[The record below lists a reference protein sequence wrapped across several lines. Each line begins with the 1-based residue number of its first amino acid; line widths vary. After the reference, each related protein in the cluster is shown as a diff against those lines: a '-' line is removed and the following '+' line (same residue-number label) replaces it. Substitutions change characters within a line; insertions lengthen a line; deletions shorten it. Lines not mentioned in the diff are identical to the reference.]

1 MCGVYMIKNKVNG
14 KFYIGSSVDIAYRWA
29 RHKRQLRNGNHH
41 SIHLQRA
48 WDKYGEEN
56 FEFTVIEECSED
68 ITFKREQYY
77 LDLYKPYNNDVGY
90 NISQSAVGTRIFGE
104 MNPNYGRHMSEES
117 KQKLRELRLGTKQ
130 TEETK
135 QKIRDWYLTHDN
147 PMKGRCGELAPCYG
161 RTGEKHPMYGIT
173 GSDHPSSKKVQCINN
188 GMIFDSATEASR
200 WAKCN
205 HSKLCM
211 CCRGERKSCGQLNG
225 EKLKWKY
232 IEDGEVQWQN
242 T

>member
-1 MCGVYMIKNKVNG
+1 M
-14 KFYIGSSVDIAYRWA
+14 GSS
-29 RHKRQLRNGNHH
+29 
-41 SIHLQRA
+41 
-48 WDKYGEEN
+48 
-56 FEFTVIEECSED
+56 
-68 ITFKREQYY
+68 
-77 LDLYKPYNNDVGY
+77 P
-90 NISQSAVGTRIFGE
+90 
-104 MNPNYGRHMSEES
+104 
-117 KQKLRELRLGTKQ
+117 
-130 TEETK
+130 
-135 QKIRDWYLTHDN
+135 HDN

-173 GSDHPSSKKVQCINN
+173 GGNHPSSKRVLCINN

>member
-1 MCGVYMIKNKVNG
+1 MIKNKING

-56 FEFTVIEECSED
+56 FEFKVIEECSED

-77 LDLYKPYNNDVGY
+77 LDLYKSYNNDVGY
-90 NISQSAVGTRIFGE
+90 I
-104 MNPNYGRHMSEES
+104 
-117 KQKLRELRLGTKQ
+117 GTKQ
-130 TEETK
+130 TEKTK
-135 QKIRDWYLTHDN
+135 QKIRDWYLTHEH
-147 PMKGRCGELAPCYG
+147 PSKGRCGELAPCYG

-173 GSDHPSSKKVQCINN
+173 GGNHLSSKRVLCINN

-205 HSKLCM
+205 HSKLCI

>member
-104 MNPNYGRHMSEES
+104 MNPNYGHHMSEES

-135 QKIRDWYLTHDN
+135 QKIRDWYLTHEH
-147 PMKGRCGELAPCYG
+147 PSKGRCGELAPCYG

-173 GSDHPSSKKVQCINN
+173 GSDHPSSKKVLCINN
-188 GMIFDSATEASR
+188 GMIFNSATEAGKKYNTRSHISSCCAGKR
-200 WAKCN
+200 KYAG
-205 HSKLCM
+205 KL
-211 CCRGERKSCGQLNG
+211 
-225 EKLKWKY
+225 
-232 IEDGEVQWQN
+232 EDGTKLQWEYLK
-242 T
+242 

>member
-1 MCGVYMIKNKVNG
+1 MCGIYMIKNKING

-56 FEFTVIEECSED
+56 FEFKVIEECSED

-77 LDLYKPYNNDVGY
+77 LDLYKSYNNDVGY
-90 NISQSAVGTRIFGE
+90 I
-104 MNPNYGRHMSEES
+104 
-117 KQKLRELRLGTKQ
+117 GTKQ
-130 TEETK
+130 TEKTK
-135 QKIRDWYLTHDN
+135 QKIRDWYLTHEH
-147 PMKGRCGELAPCYG
+147 PSKGRCGELAPCYG

-173 GSDHPSSKKVQCINN
+173 GGNHLSSKRVLCINN

-205 HSKLCM
+205 HSKLCI